1 MRRLMQ
7 RGQDPFT
14 RLSPFARFRR
24 EGEPGGQ
31 PGAGGGSTGGGSG
44 SGGGAPGGQPG
55 GTGAPPAG
63 GAPPVAPP
71 AGGPPAAGGERTYTA
86 AEMKAVRDEA
96 AANRVALK
104 AAQDELDKAKKAQ
117 MTEEERKA
125 ADLAAAQAE
134 VARLQGVARSSDILA
149 KAAVAG
155 ASVPQAIVGLI
166 PADAVDLDAAIAGLK
181 TQYPQLFTAR
191 PGGSADG
198 GGGNSGGGTPPAMTM
213 NQIIRRASGRQV

>member
-24 EGEPGGQ
+24 EGGEGGQ
-31 PGAGGGSTGGGSG
+31 TGSGGGSTGSGSG

-55 GTGAPPAG
+55 GAGSPPAG
-63 GAPPVAPP
+63 GAPPAAPP
-71 AGGPPAAGGERTYTA
+71 APAGGGDRTYTA
-86 AEMKAVRDEA
+86 AEMKAVREEA

-104 AAQDELDKAKKAQ
+104 TAQEELDKAKKAQ

-125 ADLAAAQAE
+125 TELKEAQAKVTE
-134 VARLQGVARSSDILA
+134 LTFAARNSDILA

-155 ASVPQAIVGLI
+155 ASVPQAIVGLV
-166 PADAVDLDAAIAGLK
+166 PVDAVDLDAAIAGLK
-181 TQYPQLFTAR
+181 TQFPQLFTAR

-198 GGGNSGGGTPPAMTM
+198 GGGSGTGGTPPAMTM
-213 NQIIRRASGRQV
+213 NQIIRRASGRQA